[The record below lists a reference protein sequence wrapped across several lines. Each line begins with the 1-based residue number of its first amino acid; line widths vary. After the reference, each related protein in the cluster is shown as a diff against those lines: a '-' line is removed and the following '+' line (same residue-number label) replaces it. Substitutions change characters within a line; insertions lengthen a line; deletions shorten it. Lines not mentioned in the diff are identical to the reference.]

1 MSLNDSRPDIN
12 YENTNVIKRVF
23 LRILNDPFYFMI
35 LHIGNLIVLNAFLSI
50 DFKINVDSN
59 SEKDLMDAYQLQFYF
74 LIVNT
79 AQFFVDMVA
88 HFIVKDFNDI
98 KNHHKLQLVEL
109 CFQAISIYYI
119 IQYLQGD
126 ALVVQT
132 LFHVNVLRTIR
143 LADILSEMR
152 HIRLL
157 FSSLQAMYGPFIS
170 CMI

>member
-59 SEKDLMDAYQLQFYF
+59 SEEDLMDAYQLQFYF

-79 AQFFVDMVA
+79 A
-88 HFIVKDFNDI
+88 
-98 KNHHKLQLVEL
+98 
-109 CFQAISIYYI
+109 
-119 IQYLQGD
+119 
-126 ALVVQT
+126 
-132 LFHVNVLRTIR
+132 
-143 LADILSEMR
+143 
-152 HIRLL
+152 
-157 FSSLQAMYGPFIS
+157 
-170 CMI
+170 